1 MAGMG
6 GLRMG
11 DGVPYVHGPE
21 TMREVDI
28 GLRAFWYRPMLLRN
42 TIDVEVD
49 IDWGI
54 HCNADALAEQAAVM
68 ANRMNEDGIEEA
80 EMLALDLAFIFG
92 FDHEYFHHRFDS
104 GLSSHVMRTHAQT
117 GSLPTNFGVYDEL
130 HDTISTHREG
140 PEWWLLTEETLAN
153 AHIAMDPT
161 RLGGLKDAF
170 IEYGLLPEPGDRS
183 RGPYAAW

>member
-1 MAGMG
+1 
-6 GLRMG
+6 
-11 DGVPYVHGPE
+11 
-21 TMREVDI
+21 
-28 GLRAFWYRPMLLRN
+28 
-42 TIDVEVD
+42 
-49 IDWGI
+49 
-54 HCNADALAEQAAVM
+54 M

-104 GLSSHVMRTHAQT
+104 GLSSHVMRNHAQT
-117 GSLPTNFGVYDEL
+117 GSLPSNFGVYDEL
-130 HDTISTHREG
+130 HDTISTNRGG

-170 IEYGLLPEPGDRS
+170 IEYDLLPEPGDRS
-183 RGPYAAW
+183 RGPYAACLLYTSPSPRD